1 MFKIKYRVL
10 KEKVDNIAK
19 DLREAY
25 CKHYQI
31 SLRDFNDLLA
41 MAHDELIADVNK
53 YEKINSVSEQN
64 KMFSKETKK

>member
-1 MFKIKYRVL
+1 
-10 KEKVDNIAK
+10 
-19 DLREAY
+19 
-25 CKHYQI
+25 
-31 SLRDFNDLLA
+31 